1 MINEE
6 RRFAIII
13 GINDY
18 DIKPL
23 NFCVNDANAVAKKL
37 EEKCLFKKDDIFL
50 ITSEKGKTTKDIT
63 GHFENSLKQIETN
76 LIPTKDS
83 IFFFFAGHGKYQFEN
98 SGLQFHDSFTE
109 ISNVFEKINELK
121 PKHQCYVIDA
131 CESGGKVLTR
141 NSDKE
146 DFINKYIS
154 KSSGTLFMYASTE
167 NENARE
173 ISDIKHG
180 LFTYY
185 FLKAIDNDNIYDE
198 GILTPNRIQEYIAK
212 ETLKESDFK
221 QTPVIE
227 SRTVGYYP
235 FAYNTTKKIKEETRK
250 KEDSI
255 VKQNEF
261 EAKKNVEFEYF
272 PEIPSE
278 IRQQIFIELKPKFE
292 LEIEN
297 WVTKLIADG
306 YEIKTSNDFSIYN
319 SNLKES
325 LTESIVKSSI
335 SEKVVSLNN
344 VLTSEREIIKPNP
357 ILSTFST
364 MSMIDAMLKKSEPEY
379 TYNNYINWNGNNVLG
394 KSIYFDSKD
403 VTKVSFG
410 ITFII
415 YQAIYGIGLAKSSFY
430 LDYNGYSNNNI
441 KGPFTQ
447 IYAYKFN
454 HNTISNIIDKIIFDL
469 EYFNGMV
476 INWNESRM
484 KSINE
489 FGDKAK

>member
-1 MINEE
+1 MTNEE

-18 DIKPL
+18 DVKPL
-23 NFCVNDANAVAKKL
+23 NFCVNDATAVADKL
-37 EEKCLFKKDDIFL
+37 EEKCLFKKEDIFL
-50 ITSEKGKTTKDIT
+50 ITSEQGKTTKDIT

-76 LIPTKDS
+76 LVPTKDS
-83 IFFFFAGHGKYQFEN
+83 VFFFFAGHGKYQFEN

-109 ISNVFEKINELK
+109 ISNIFEKINELQ

-141 NSDKE
+141 NSEEE

-235 FAYNTTKKIKEETRK
+235 FAYNSEKKVKVEIRK
-250 KEDSI
+250 TEDSI
-255 VKQNEF
+255 ITENVVGME
-261 EAKKNVEFEYF
+261 KNVEFEYF
-272 PEIPSE
+272 PEVPSE
-278 IRQQIFIELKPKFE
+278 IRQKMFLELKPQFE

-297 WVTKLIADG
+297 WASKLTADG
-306 YEIKTSNDFSIYN
+306 YEINISNDFSIYN
-319 SNLKES
+319 SDIKDS
-325 LTESIVKSSI
+325 LTDSIVKSSI

-344 VLTSEREIIKPNP
+344 IFTSEREIIKPNP
-357 ILSTFST
+357 ILGSF
-364 MSMIDAMLKKSEPEY
+364 SMIDAMLKKSEPEY
-379 TYNNYINWNGNNVLG
+379 SYYNYINWNGNNIIG
-394 KSIYFDSKD
+394 KSIYFESKE

-410 ITFII
+410 ITFLI

-454 HNTISNIIDKIIFDL
+454 NNTILNINSKIIFDL
-469 EYFNGMV
+469 EYFKEM
-476 INWNESRM
+476 IIKWNESRM

>member
-1 MINEE
+1 MITQE

-18 DIKPL
+18 DVKPL
-23 NFCVNDANAVAKKL
+23 DFCVNDANAVAKKL
-37 EEKCLFKKDDIFL
+37 EEKCLFEKDDIFI
-50 ITSEKGKTTKDIT
+50 ITSEKNKSTKDIT
-63 GHFENSLKQIETN
+63 GHFDNSLKQIESN
-76 LIPTKDS
+76 LVPTKDS

-109 ISNVFEKINELK
+109 ISNIFEKINELK

-141 NSDKE
+141 NSDEE
-146 DFINKYIS
+146 DFVNKYIS

-167 NENARE
+167 NEKAKE

-185 FLKAIDNDNIYDE
+185 FLKAIDNDYIYDE

-227 SRTVGYYP
+227 SRTIGYYP
-235 FAYNTTKKIKEETRK
+235 FAYNNGKEIKEKTRQN
-250 KEDSI
+250 DVSI
-255 VKQNEF
+255 VKQNEV
-261 EAKKNVEFEYF
+261 ETKKNVEFEYF
-272 PEIPSE
+272 PEIPSG
-278 IRQQIFIELKPKFE
+278 IRQETFIELKPKFE
-292 LEIEN
+292 VEIEN
-297 WVTKLIADG
+297 WAAKLIAKG
-306 YEIKTSNDFSIYN
+306 YEIKISSDFSIYD
-319 SNLKES
+319 SNIKDL
-325 LTESIVKSSI
+325 LTDSIVKNSI

-344 VLTSEREIIKPNP
+344 VFTSERKIIKPNP
-357 ILSTFST
+357 ILGTFST

-379 TYNNYINWNGNNVLG
+379 SYHNYINWNGNNVVS
-394 KSIYFDSKD
+394 KSIYFESKE
-403 VTKVSFG
+403 VTSVSFG
-410 ITFII
+410 ITFLI

-441 KGPFTQ
+441 KGPFTE

-454 HNTISNIIDKIIFDL
+454 HNTISNIINKIIFDF
-469 EYFNGMV
+469 EHFNGM
-476 INWNESRM
+476 IIKWNEIRM

-489 FGDKAK
+489 FGNKAK